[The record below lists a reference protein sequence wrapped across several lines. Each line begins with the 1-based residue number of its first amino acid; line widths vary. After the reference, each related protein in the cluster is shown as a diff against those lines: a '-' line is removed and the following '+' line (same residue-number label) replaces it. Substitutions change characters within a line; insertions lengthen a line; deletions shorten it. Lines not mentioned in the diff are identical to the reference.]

1 MVLLVLNIL
10 GALALFIYGMKVMSD
25 AVQRMAG
32 SGLRK
37 ALRAVASNRFGAWT
51 TGFFATSLIQSSSAV
66 TVMVVSLVNAGMLA
80 FNEAAFLIM
89 GSNVGTTMTAW
100 LISLLG
106 LGQFSLSTIALPF
119 VGLGLVLLLVN
130 KEQLRTLGE
139 SVIGF
144 GLLFLG
150 LELLKEGIPRLDE
163 SLPLIG
169 LMQEFGGP
177 TETYFESLFSSL
189 LFIAVGVVF
198 TMILQSSSVTTAFTL
213 LLISQEWI
221 GLPLGNGSDP
231 RREHRNDHDRKSRGC
246 GGQCARKKS
255 GPIPFVVQ
263 SDRECLDVLP
273 AARSRPPNHHLAE
286 NVNSDLANERT
297 IFTLSLAAFHT
308 LFNLLNVLLFLSMD
322 LVRHSMN
329 WLTKLL
335 PSKVE
340 GDDIYTL
347 EFLSARLMGTSELSI
362 VEAQRELGRFGKQ
375 VNKAYSYLPR
385 ILLKPMPGHKR
396 NFCSRSN
403 GSNA

>member
-1 MVLLVLNIL
+1 
-10 GALALFIYGMKVMSD
+10 
-25 AVQRMAG
+25 
-32 SGLRK
+32 
-37 ALRAVASNRFGAWT
+37 
-51 TGFFATSLIQSSSAV
+51 
-66 TVMVVSLVNAGMLA
+66 MVVSLVNAGMLA

-221 GLPLGNGSDP
+221 GLPSGMALILG
-231 RREHRNDHDRKSRGC
+231 
-246 GGQCARKKS
+246 
-255 GPIPFVVQ
+255 
-263 SDRECLDVLP
+263 
-273 AARSRPPNHHLAE
+273 E
-286 NVNSDLANERT
+286 NIGTTMTAN
-297 IFTLSLAAFHT
+297 LAAVVAMCT
-308 LFNLLNVLLFLSMD
+308 EKRPD
-322 LVRHSMN
+322 
-329 WLTKLL
+329 
-335 PSKVE
+335 
-340 GDDIYTL
+340 
-347 EFLSARLMGTSELSI
+347 SI
-362 VEAQRELGRFGKQ
+362 C
-375 VNKAYSYLPR
+375 
-385 ILLKPMPGHKR
+385 
-396 NFCSRSN
+396 CSI
-403 GSNA
+403 